1 MEVTMRVT
9 NLKTPGKASC
19 FMHSFKNFASKG
31 SVEITRSQRGAV
43 ELKAK
48 GGDEIQ

>member
-1 MEVTMRVT
+1 MFYIM
-9 NLKTPGKASC
+9 
-19 FMHSFKNFASKG
+19 FKNQFLLSVHNLEQAIHLVLN
-31 SVEITRSQRGAV
+31 VEITRSQRGAV